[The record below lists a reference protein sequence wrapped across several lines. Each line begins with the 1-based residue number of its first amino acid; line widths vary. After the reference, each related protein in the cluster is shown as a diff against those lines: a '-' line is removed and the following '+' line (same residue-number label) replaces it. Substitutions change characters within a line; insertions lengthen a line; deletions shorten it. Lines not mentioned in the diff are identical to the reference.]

1 MAEITVVATPVAGKK
16 LRREALREDY
26 SGPAPGQL
34 PHRIKHPKVEQYDH
48 EDYDPDYT
56 VRRLPA
62 KLFFLLK
69 KYSPFLKQP
78 LGVETVVKE
87 EAGTVSTKRKS
98 LGDGGEDDDDGG
110 GDMGGGGDDN
120 LGGDDDDDDFA
131 AQSSSSAAGKIVLL
145 LGDFISWHTRTVRNY
160 AAQASR

>member
-1 MAEITVVATPVAGKK
+1 M
-16 LRREALREDY
+16 
-26 SGPAPGQL
+26 
-34 PHRIKHPKVEQYDH
+34 
-48 EDYDPDYT
+48 
-56 VRRLPA
+56 
-62 KLFFLLK
+62 
-69 KYSPFLKQP
+69 KQP

-98 LGDGGEDDDDGG
+98 LGDGVEDDDDGG
-110 GDMGGGGDDN
+110 GGLDDN

-131 AQSSSSAAGKIVLL
+131 AQSSSSAAGMIMLL